1 MVSTR
6 EARGSAVSWRKAG
19 KAIVRNSTVIGS
31 EGLANAGREGRN
43 RERERDG
50 EGGSSEEDE
59 VERRAGGTGTLR
71 GWVKLLEGVEKA
83 DAIGSPRSTRT
94 SLMCIF

>member
-1 MVSTR
+1 MVSTW

-43 RERERDG
+43 FERERDG
-50 EGGSSEEDE
+50 KGGSSEEDE
-59 VERRAGGTGTLR
+59 VERRAGTLR
-71 GWVKLLEGVEKA
+71 GWVKLSEGVEKA

-94 SLMCIF
+94 SLMCMF